1 MNIASLAFLDVALKD
16 YIFQQVLDVFTAL
29 IWYVHFITCEALL
42 EHCFIFL
49 TTETVKLS
57 KNISVSIRRA
67 GDYGRP
73 FSDFLILRSAE
84 LRVAPQNSCRRIFL
98 ARLRECAGDVA
109 GGGGHLRIPLSDSSN
124 VWLHHNH

>member
-1 MNIASLAFLDVALKD
+1 MNIASLAYNVLDLALKD

-49 TTETVKLS
+49 TTETVKLP

-67 GDYGRP
+67 GD
-73 FSDFLILRSAE
+73 
-84 LRVAPQNSCRRIFL
+84 
-98 ARLRECAGDVA
+98 
-109 GGGGHLRIPLSDSSN
+109 
-124 VWLHHNH
+124 